1 MKTFQ
6 ISPTCRL
13 IVESGDIT
21 KIRVDAIVNA
31 ANELMLGGMGVDGAI
46 HLQAGPKLLEACR
59 AVPEVSPGVRCPRG
73 EARLTEGFNLPARYV
88 IHTVGPIFESDEVS
102 RPILAAAYRN
112 SLELA
117 QSQNLKSIAFP
128 AISCGVYGYPL
139 ESAAAVALETCLS
152 HFGSLDELRMVLYGG
167 ETYQRW
173 LGVTQSILA
182 GD

>member
-6 ISPTCRL
+6 ISPSCQL

-21 KIRVDAIVNA
+21 KVKVDAIVNA

-46 HLQAGPKLLEACR
+46 HLQAGPKLLEACF

-73 EARLTEGFNLPARYV
+73 EARITDGFNLPARHV
-88 IHTVGPIFESDEVS
+88 IHTVGPIYESDEVS
-102 RPILAAAYRN
+102 RPILASAYRN
-112 SLELA
+112 SLALA
-117 QSQNLKSIAFP
+117 QSQNLESIAFP

-139 ESAAAVALETCLS
+139 ESAAVVAVETCLS
-152 HFGSLDELRMVLYGG
+152 HFGSLREVRMVLYGN

-173 LGVTQSILA
+173 LSVTQSVLA
-182 GD
+182 DD